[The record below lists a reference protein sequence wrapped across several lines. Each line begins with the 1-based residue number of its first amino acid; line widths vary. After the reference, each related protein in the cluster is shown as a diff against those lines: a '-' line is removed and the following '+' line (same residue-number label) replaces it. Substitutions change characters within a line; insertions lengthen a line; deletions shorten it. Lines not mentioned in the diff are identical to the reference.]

1 MSISL
6 KIVSK
11 KAIIILGC
19 LYSLLYFVATL
30 TPFIDPSEFSYITF
44 LGLLFPY
51 LFVGMIVWL
60 IVCFF
65 IWRNYIWL
73 FGFLTFLGYK
83 NISACF
89 AFNIPTTFTQQK
101 NTEHIRVLN
110 WNVQDF
116 LDSQIYTDTL
126 GNARRDIIAFI
137 KNTNADI
144 VCIQDFTER
153 ISPAFRSSVNDVRNT
168 FNYPNYFFS
177 ADIITQHGDITTKYG
192 TAIYS
197 KYPIIDS
204 GRIVYKESKK
214 SESLAYVDIKKG
226 NDTIRVFT
234 THLQSMYIKLELTN
248 EALAD
253 ETLIDDMEF
262 LRNNPK
268 PHQRIRHFDWI
279 HAQQAHLV
287 KNQLNK
293 CTYPFI
299 FCADL
304 NSVPSSYTYHTVKSG
319 LTDAFTAK
327 GFGIGNTY
335 NGFAPTLRIDV
346 VFMSKHFTTKQYY
359 SPRIYA
365 SDHFPIVT
373 DIELTN

>member
-6 KIVSK
+6 KTFSK
-11 KAIIILGC
+11 KLIIILGC

-30 TPFIDPSEFSYITF
+30 TPYIDPSEFSYITF

-73 FGFLTFLGYK
+73 FGFLTFLGHK

-268 PHQRIRHFDWI
+268 PHQRIRHFDRI

-287 KNQLNK
+287 KTQLNK
-293 CTYPFI
+293 CKYPFI

-304 NSVPSSYTYHTVKSG
+304 NSVPSSYTYHTIKSG